1 MVDSCMGDKRNTQDI
16 NCGGLRKNTTFY
28 SWLTVV
34 WETKEMVDSC
44 MGDKRNT
51 QDINCGGLRERYYV
65 LFMVDSCMGDKRNT
79 QDINCGGLR
88 KDTEFYMVIH
98 G

>member
-1 MVDSCMGDKRNTQDI
+1 M
-16 NCGGLRKNTTFY
+16 LF
-28 SWLTVV
+28 
-34 WETKEMVDSC
+34 MVDSC

-88 KDTEFYMVIH
+88 KDTEFYSWLTVVWQTKEIH
-98 G
+98 KI

>member
-16 NCGGLRKNTTFY
+16 KLWWTEK
-28 SWLTVV
+28 
-34 WETKEMVDSC
+34 
-44 MGDKRNT
+44 
-51 QDINCGGLRERYYV
+51 RYYV

-88 KDTEFYMVIH
+88 KDTEFYSWLTVVWETKEIH
-98 G
+98 KI

>member
-16 NCGGLRKNTTFY
+16 NCGGLRK
-28 SWLTVV
+28 
-34 WETKEMVDSC
+34 
-44 MGDKRNT
+44 
-51 QDINCGGLRERYYV
+51 YYV

-79 QDINCGGLR
+79 QDINCGGRKILR
-88 KDTEFYMVIH
+88 FIH

>member
-16 NCGGLRKNTTFY
+16 NCGGLRKDT
-28 SWLTVV
+28 
-34 WETKEMVDSC
+34 D
-44 MGDKRNT
+44 
-51 QDINCGGLRERYYV
+51 V

-88 KDTEFYMVIH
+88 KDTTFYSWLTVVWETKEIH
-98 G
+98 KI